1 MKSTIR
7 FLSVN
12 LAIAALAACA
22 STAFTS
28 TWKSPDAQALDPK
41 GHKVAAVYISSDEA
55 GRRIAEDVLVRKL
68 AEHGAQG
75 VATYSLIPSSELTN
89 MDFVKE
95 RLTAAGVDGVLTV
108 RVIDEKERTRI
119 TFDGASPAFDPY
131 YWSLSG
137 YWGYGWGYPYAPAQV
152 TTDTILRVETLVYSL
167 ERDELLWAGTSRSVN
182 PSNLEKFVARLADQ
196 AAKQM
201 MQQGVLASNAAI
213 APLVADASR
222 ANRVTF

>member
-89 MDFVKE
+89 MNLVKE
-95 RLTAAGVDGVLTV
+95 RLAAAGVDGVLTV

-119 TFDGASPAFDPY
+119 TFDGASPAVDPY

-213 APLVADASR
+213 APLVADVSR
-222 ANRVTF
+222 ANR